1 MKFFKKF
8 RKSEKNTVEKGR
20 SAEKT
25 VAKYLLSKGWEI
37 SEMNFTIRGGEIDIV
52 AKKGDEL
59 IFVEVR
65 SWKKKYWPGGTPLET
80 ITPAKIRHIIKT
92 AKFYIKQ
99 KHISL
104 QKTRV
109 RFDVAA
115 LTENSRGHWDID
127 YIEHA
132 FDGDGKV

>member
-1 MKFFKKF
+1 MKFFKKL

-20 SAEKT
+20 SAEKV

-37 SEMNFTIRGGEIDIV
+37 CEMNFTIRGGEIDII
-52 AKKGDEL
+52 AKKKDML

-65 SWKKKYWPGGTPLET
+65 SWKKNYWPGGTPLET
-80 ITPAKIRHIIKT
+80 ITPAKIKHIIKT

-104 QKTRV
+104 QKIQV

-115 LTENSRGHWDID
+115 LTENNHGHWNID

-132 FDGDGKV
+132 FDENGRV